1 MIKEIISKIR
11 SFFRKFFCL
20 EEITLYEYN
29 NDYFK
34 EENCEELLYN
44 LEPELDIVTENL
56 YDNIN

>member
-11 SFFRKFFCL
+11 SFFRKIFCL

-44 LEPELDIVTENL
+44 LDPELDIVTENL